1 LDTDIFAGTQIS
13 LVRVMNM
20 MVADLMQLVCQGFQE
35 YLAQALEHTDTKVA
49 MVQLKLHFTRE
60 H

>member
-1 LDTDIFAGTQIS
+1 LDTGIFAGTQIS

-20 MVADLMQLVCQGFQE
+20 MVADLMQPECQGLQE
-35 YLAQALEHTDTKVA
+35 YLVQALEHTDTKVA